1 MATDA
6 VVADLP
12 PASQWTFRP
21 DVPWSS
27 TSERRARAHAPILDL
42 ARDCVA
48 PTVTGSRVFFHND
61 AALRGSRIFFYS
73 DAEPR
78 ASFIKQAQMVASDP
92 AKVDRMVPVLRF
104 YTNAHHRSNVG
115 FPPFVAAFAV
125 ELFRHHQPL
134 IRDFMPD
141 HVYDVYCRLAQ
152 VFHYVVLLDT

>member
-1 MATDA
+1 MATDD

-48 PTVTGSRVFFHND
+48 PTVTGSRVFF
-61 AALRGSRIFFYS
+61 YS
-73 DAEPR
+73 DPAPR
-78 ASFIKQAQMVASDP
+78 ASFIKQAQMIASDP
-92 AKVDRMVPVLRF
+92 VKVERMVPVLRF

-141 HVYDVYCRLAQ
+141 HVYDVYTYLAQ
-152 VFHYVVLLDT
+152 VFHYVVLLGTS